1 MKMSD
6 LDPEGLVILIFFF
19 MMLFVTALVGLF
31 GALAK
36 AALHFF
42 GGVPF

>member
-1 MKMSD
+1 MKMND
-6 LDPEGLVILIFFF
+6 LDPEGLVVLVFFF
-19 MMLFVTALVGLF
+19 IMIFVTALVGLF
-31 GALAK
+31 GALLK

>member
-1 MKMSD
+1 MND
-6 LDPEGLVILIFFF
+6 LDPEGLVVLVFFF

-42 GGVPF
+42 GVVPF